1 MLVGVVSD
9 THGNRE
15 GMLLLVQRL
24 RFLGS
29 KLCCIWGMTTGTLPP
44 WPRRA

>member
-15 GMLLLVQRL
+15 GMLMLAARLKSLEVQTLLH
-24 RFLGS
+24 
-29 KLCCIWGMTTGTLPP
+29 
-44 WPRRA
+44 